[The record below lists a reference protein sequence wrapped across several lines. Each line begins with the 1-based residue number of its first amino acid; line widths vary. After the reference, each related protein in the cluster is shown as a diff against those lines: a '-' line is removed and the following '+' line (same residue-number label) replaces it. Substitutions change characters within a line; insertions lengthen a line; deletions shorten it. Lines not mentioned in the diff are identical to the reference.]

1 MATPKAATHFFH
13 IFLLYLLGICIP
25 FLLLTSNAHAE
36 EYILGTGDVLK
47 ISVYENNDLETVARV
62 NSSGFI
68 TMPLIGH
75 VEIAGL
81 KTSEANAK
89 ITELLADGYIIH
101 PQVDILVQ
109 QFRVKKVTVLG
120 HVNKAGL
127 VHLQGSST
135 FLDILALAGG
145 LKEGYGDT
153 ATIKRNTSDTDDVI
167 VINVRTLIEDGDLSQ
182 NIRIHEGDSIHIAK
196 GGTCYVTGHVG
207 KSGAFSCDKDTTV
220 LRLITLAGGFTGLAS
235 QSSVR
240 IIRLIDNEKTVLKN
254 VDLGTRLLAN
264 DIVVVPE
271 SFF

>member
-1 MATPKAATHFFH
+1 MATPKAAIHFVHAF
-13 IFLLYLLGICIP
+13 FLYFLTISIL
-25 FLLLTSNAHAE
+25 FLLLSSSAHAE
-36 EYILGTGDVLK
+36 DYSLGTGDVLK

-62 NSSGFI
+62 NTSGFI
-68 TMPLIGH
+68 TMPLIGQVH
-75 VEIAGL
+75 IAGL

-89 ITELLADGYIIH
+89 ITELLADGYIIR
-101 PQVDILVQ
+101 PQVDILIQ

-135 FLDILALAGG
+135 FLDILAQAGG

-153 ATIKRNTSDTDDVI
+153 ATIKRKTNDADDVI
-167 VINVRTLIEDGDLSQ
+167 VINIRALIEDGDLSQ
-182 NIRIHEGDSIHIAK
+182 NTPILEGDSIHISK

-207 KSGAFSCDKDTTV
+207 KSGAYSCGKETTV

-240 IIRLIDNEKTVLKN
+240 IIRLIDNEKTVLKD

-264 DIVVVPE
+264 DIIVVPE